1 MENSNG
7 KTGNLPFGKT
17 DLSREHSDS
26 VGVELR
32 LSALVRG
39 LIELY
44 TDVRW
49 CDFVMRIEHSGQD
62 GKTTAG
68 MLQGCNINLV

>member
-1 MENSNG
+1 VTENSNG

-39 LIELY
+39 LIGLY
-44 TDVRW
+44 ADVRW

-62 GKTTAG
+62 GENEGGNVTG
-68 MLQGCNINLV
+68 L